1 MGAVDIL
8 LTVNRLFKVPEHPF
22 NLQNEGTKTYSQWQ
36 YEMGKVTIAYYL
48 KKATIEEMFRDK
60 VVLDIGCGAAG
71 KTMYFASQ
79 GVSHIYGMD
88 VVDHYKEDAEAFAKE
103 VGQEDKFTFVLGDAQ
118 KAPFPDHSI
127 DTIVMNDAME
137 HVADPQQVL
146 RECYRIL
153 KPKGRLYVN
162 FPPFNHPYGAHLKD
176 VIGIPW
182 VHLFFSDKTMI
193 EGYKRLV
200 SPLPDRDMRIR
211 FRIGRREN
219 GEEYFSYLNKI
230 SIQRFHEYLK
240 NTDFSV
246 YYYNEV
252 PVRPYV
258 ALLAKL
264 PYVKEFFTK
273 MVVCILEKGDDSKQI
288 KN

>member
-8 LTVNRLFKVPEHPF
+8 LAVNRLFRVPEHPF

-36 YEMGKVTIAYYL
+36 YERGQDTIAFYL
-48 KKATIEEMFRDK
+48 KKATSEEMFKNK

-71 KTMYFASQ
+71 KTMYFASRE
-79 GVSHIYGMD
+79 VSHIYGMD
-88 VVDHYKEDAEAFAKE
+88 VVDHYKEDAEAFAREK
-103 VGQEDKFTFVLGDAQ
+103 GLSDRFTFVKGDAQ
-118 KAPFPDHSI
+118 NAPFDDCSI
-127 DTIVMNDAME
+127 DTIIMNDAME
-137 HVADPQQVL
+137 HVADPQKVL

-153 KPKGRLYVN
+153 KVGGRLYVN

-193 EGYKRLV
+193 EAYKRLV
-200 SPLPDRDMRIR
+200 SDLPDKEMRIQ
-211 FRIGRREN
+211 FRIGKRGN

-230 SIQRFHEYLK
+230 SIHKYHKYLK
-240 NTDFSV
+240 STPFSI
-246 YYYNEV
+246 YYYNEE

-258 ALLAKL
+258 WLLAKL
-264 PYVKEFFTK
+264 PFMKEFFTK
-273 MVVCILEKGDDSKQI
+273 MVVCILEKDKQVQ
-288 KN
+288 